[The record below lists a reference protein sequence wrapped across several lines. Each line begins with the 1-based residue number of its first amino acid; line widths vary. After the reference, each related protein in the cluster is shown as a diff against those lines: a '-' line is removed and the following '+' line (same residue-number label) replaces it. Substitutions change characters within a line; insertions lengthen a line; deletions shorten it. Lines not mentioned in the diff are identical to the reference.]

1 MAVLKHKRGYL
12 KTITLAL
19 GLILLTA
26 PMSQGADKM
35 DSLAALYNNLA
46 VAHALNHDYDL
57 AAVYFDSAGMFVDDY
72 PSLDNNRGNYFLCT
86 GHIFEAIDH
95 YRAALETDPPDN
107 NILFNLS
114 IGLYLAD
121 SIDASVET
129 MQLFVD
135 YAGQQ
140 DSDDTMVTGILDEVM
155 AVKGDAKKVS
165 KAEVR
170 RLIEKAKA
178 KRNKALKKKEDKSK
192 KDSGTVAKAKE
203 KPADTTK
210 KKKQKKTS
218 PAGEKSYEMTG
229 ITKLLYWI
237 IL

>member
-1 MAVLKHKRGYL
+1 MAVLRLKRGYL
-12 KTITLAL
+12 KVITLAIGATL
-19 GLILLTA
+19 MTA
-26 PMSQGADKM
+26 TLSTGADKT
-35 DSLAALYNNLA
+35 DSLAILYNNLA
-46 VAHALNHDYDL
+46 VAHALNQDYDL
-57 AAVYFDSAGMFVDDY
+57 ANVYFDSAGMFVDDS

-86 GHIFEAIDH
+86 GRISEAIDH
-95 YRAALETDPPDN
+95 YRSAIEADSLDK

-121 SIDASVET
+121 SIEASVET
-129 MQLFVD
+129 MQLFCD

-140 DSDDTMVTGILDEVM
+140 ENDDSTVTGFPDEVM

-165 KAEVR
+165 KAEIQ

-178 KRNKALKKKEDKSK
+178 KRNDALKKKDDRSK
-192 KDSGTVAKAKE
+192 KDTGVVTKE
-203 KPADTTK
+203 KEKQTETSQ

-218 PAGEKSYEMTG
+218 PAGEKSYELTG